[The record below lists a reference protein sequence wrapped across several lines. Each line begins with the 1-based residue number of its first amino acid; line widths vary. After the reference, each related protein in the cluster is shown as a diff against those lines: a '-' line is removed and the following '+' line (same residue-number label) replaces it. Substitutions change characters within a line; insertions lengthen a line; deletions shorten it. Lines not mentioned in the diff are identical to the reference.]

1 MQECRKGRF
10 LTVFFKQKGR
20 EANVTTEG
28 LAFSPGG
35 RRTQTLKRGGR
46 RCAGGGRGAEG
57 KARGMELAGLLWDLP
72 NLHLFTSFREV
83 GSEAKVAIT
92 LCSKIRPHMNTV
104 PQNHHDPHV

>member
-46 RCAGGGRGAEG
+46 RCAGAGRGAEG
-57 KARGMELAGLLWDLP
+57 KARDLP

-83 GSEAKVAIT
+83 GSETKVAIT
-92 LCSKIRPHMNTV
+92 LCSKIRQHMNTV

>member
-20 EANVTTEG
+20 EASVTTEG

-57 KARGMELAGLLWDLP
+57 KARDLP
-72 NLHLFTSFREV
+72 NFHLFTSFREV